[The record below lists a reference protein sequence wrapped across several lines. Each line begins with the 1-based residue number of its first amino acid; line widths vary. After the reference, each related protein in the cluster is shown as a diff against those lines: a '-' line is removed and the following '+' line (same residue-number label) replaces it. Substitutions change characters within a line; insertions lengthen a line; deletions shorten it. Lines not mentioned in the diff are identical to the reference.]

1 MTDMTVESLALKLAT
16 NDISKEAPG
25 FREERKYEQKKV
37 IAGVELDEKTIHEI
51 KEAFLEFD
59 IDSDGTITTQV
70 LSPRNGNRIFKHYN
84 VRSLA
89 P

>member
-25 FREERKYEQKKV
+25 FREERKDEQKKV
-37 IAGVELDEKTIHEI
+37 IAGVELAEETIDEI

-70 LSPRNGNRIFKHYN
+70 LFPGNGNGI
-84 VRSLA
+84 S
-89 P
+89 

>member
-25 FREERKYEQKKV
+25 CREERKDEQKKV
-37 IAGVELDEKTIHEI
+37 IAGVELAEETIDEI

-70 LSPRNGNRIFKHYN
+70 FFPGNGTET
-84 VRSLA
+84 
-89 P
+89 